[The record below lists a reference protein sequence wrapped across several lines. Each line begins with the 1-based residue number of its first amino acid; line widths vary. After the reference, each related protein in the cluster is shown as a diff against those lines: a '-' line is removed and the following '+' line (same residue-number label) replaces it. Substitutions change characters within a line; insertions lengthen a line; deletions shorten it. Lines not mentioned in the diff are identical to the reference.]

1 MITFILILI
10 IYCCIGYLYAI
21 TTQPT
26 PKTNTIRYIVFLLWP
41 LDVLLVIYLLFLDI
55 FNKIKNIWRR

>member
-1 MITFILILI
+1 MFILFLI
-10 IYCCIGYLYAI
+10 IYCCIGHLYAI
-21 TTQPT
+21 ISQPR

-41 LDVLLVIYLLFLDI
+41 LDVLLMIYLLFINI

>member
-1 MITFILILI
+1 MITFILFLI

-21 TTQPT
+21 ISQPT

-41 LDVLLVIYLLFLDI
+41 LDLLLVIGLIIYNFYL
-55 FNKIKNIWRR
+55 KIKTLWKR